1 MGILSSLFSN
11 DKDPFAKDMVK
22 VCAGQYRMDTWMRVL
37 DYPGGDKRRKKEW
50 VSKLMGCRNMTIT
63 KEYQICKYVV
73 TQKQWKLVMGE
84 GFNPSTVKGDDLP
97 VVQVSYDDIMKFIK
111 NLNTITG
118 KKYRLPSEAEW
129 EWAAMGASK
138 DKDQG
143 MYAGCYL
150 SRDLDKY
157 AWFDKNS
164 SSNNNG
170 WRKIQ
175 PVGKKKSNELG
186 LYDMSGNVNE
196 VCQDMYSVELGG
208 GEDYIAKKG
217 EGHVI
222 KGGSFEQPEE
232 YLRIGYRRKLDDLSG
247 RVGFRLVHDID
258 N

>member
-1 MGILSSLFSN
+1 MGFLSSLFSN

-22 VCAGQYRMDTWMRVL
+22 VCAGQYWMNTWMSVL
-37 DYPGGDKRRKKEW
+37 VYPGGDKRRKKEMEY
-50 VSKLMGCRNMTIT
+50 KLMGCRNMTIT

-97 VVQVSYDDIMKFIK
+97 VVRVSYDDIMKFIK

-143 MYAGCYL
+143 MYAGCKF
-150 SRDLDKY
+150 SEDLDKY
-157 AWFDKNS
+157 AWFFENS
-164 SSNNNG
+164 SSNFQH
-170 WRKIQ
+170 KIQ

-186 LYDMSGNVNE
+186 LYDMSGNVWE
-196 VCQDMYSVELGG
+196 VCQDMYSEELGG

-217 EGHVI
+217 EGHVV
-222 KGGSFEQPEE
+222 KGGCYFSTEE
-232 YLRIGYRRKLDDLSG
+232 HLRIGCRQKGALSEV
-247 RVGFRLVHDID
+247 VGFRLVHDID